1 MCNTWSWNIWTWKL
15 FLWNVREQ
23 INYENVWKYC
33 IEKLENYFFNRYLK
47 NKDIIYIHLASYKF
61 KDTKG
66 YSEAVIGKTDNAM
79 AKRKRT
85 EGQTMICVIYT
96 ENERFS
102 NSNSIKTGT
111 SGTFW
116 PFTFFGIIIITQW
129 QLFTVYN

>member
-1 MCNTWSWNIWTWKL
+1 
-15 FLWNVREQ
+15 
-23 INYENVWKYC
+23 
-33 IEKLENYFFNRYLK
+33 LENYFFNRYLK
-47 NKDIIYIHLASYKF
+47 YKDIIYIHLASYKF
-61 KDTKG
+61 E
-66 YSEAVIGKTDNAM
+66 EAVIGKTDKAM

-116 PFTFFGIIIITQW
+116 PYTFFGI
-129 QLFTVYN
+129 